1 MDIAKK
7 AEHYKRYY
15 SNSDGLTLQQLYDIV
30 EKLDI
35 ELYEE
40 SFTQLNGAYY
50 NIERTKHIIL
60 DSGMDDIEKR
70 FVLAHELGHAILHRK
85 ENCFFKKKYTR
96 LKVSYIEMEA
106 DEFAANL
113 LLPQDIPID
122 LQELNAEQLAML
134 YEVPLELMQIKIET
148 ICHRKEGGITRLS

>member
-1 MDIAKK
+1 M
-7 AEHYKRYY
+7 
-15 SNSDGLTLQQLYDIV
+15 Q
-30 EKLDI
+30 
-35 ELYEE
+35 
-40 SFTQLNGAYY
+40 SF
-50 NIERTKHIIL
+50 
-60 DSGMDDIEKR
+60 IEKKIV
-70 FVLAHELGHAILHRK
+70 FS
-85 ENCFFKKKYTR
+85 KKKYTR